1 MSTIRVEVVS
11 AEAEIFKG
19 EAKLVVVS
27 GEMGDVGIAPRH
39 APLITRIKP
48 GQVRIIKPDD
58 DELFLYVSGGILE
71 VQPSVVTILADSA
84 VRAADLDEAVALQA
98 KQNAEAAIANRTDAV
113 EVAKAQVELAQ
124 SMAQLQALERLRK
137 TLKH

>member
-27 GEMGDVGIAPRH
+27 GEMGDLGIAPRH

-71 VQPSVVTILADSA
+71 VQPTVVTILADSA
-84 VRAADLDEAVALQA
+84 VRAADLDEAVALQG

-113 EVAKAQVELAQ
+113 EVAKAQVEVAKALAR
-124 SMAQLQALERLRK
+124 LQALERLRK
-137 TLKH
+137 TIKH

>member
-27 GEMGDVGIAPRH
+27 GEMGDLGIAPRH

-48 GQVRIIKPDD
+48 GQVRVIKPDD

-71 VQPSVVTILADSA
+71 VQPTVVTILADSA

-113 EVAKAQVELAQ
+113 EVAEAQVKLAQ